1 MFIINVFI
9 FDYFDKLIMI
19 WIQISSHLF
28 LILLSKY
35 KILFNWNTHFL
46 NLFSVILFGDLD
58 LLLEESL
65 LVFRE
70 ACTGGD
76 EGLYFF
82 LSIDEFLEEDEE
94 AEESDSEE
102 EDEDLEEF
110 S

>member
-1 MFIINVFI
+1 
-9 FDYFDKLIMI
+9 
-19 WIQISSHLF
+19 
-28 LILLSKY
+28 
-35 KILFNWNTHFL
+35 
-46 NLFSVILFGDLD
+46 
-58 LLLEESL
+58 
-65 LVFRE
+65 VFRE